1 MSPLVLRFT
10 AMTEEPGVPEDQ
22 DHKTSP
28 LLPDAVGL
36 LCCSSFFAGH
46 LQYGIR
52 NTCDKCKLAA
62 LYYTPYSGAAGYF
75 RKYRVPPH
83 GNIVV
88 DTSQFLGSI
97 QLVNEED
104 CVAAERQ
111 PMLGDVEADFNK
123 VEENYAKH
131 MQTTQWYAMCEY
143 GHEPWIAPYLRYS
156 EVHAQ
161 ADADAHD
168 SVAHGGT
175 RTAIVL
181 PYD

>member
-1 MSPLVLRFT
+1 MP
-10 AMTEEPGVPEDQ
+10 EKPGIPDDEDQ
-22 DHKTSP
+22 KT
-28 LLPDAVGL
+28 LTVLPDAPNLV
-36 LCCSSFFAGH
+36 CCSSFPAGY

-52 NTCDKCKLAA
+52 NTCTQCKLGVVVFNPNSTGRSF
-62 LYYTPYSGAAGYF
+62 L
-75 RKYRVPPH
+75 RKYRVGPN
-83 GNIVV
+83 GTIVIDV
-88 DTSQFLGSI
+88 SWFFRQYGGGTY
-97 QLVNEED
+97 QLVNDED
-104 CVAAERQ
+104 CAPIEGG
-111 PMLGDVEADFNK
+111 PMLGDVKTDFNK
-123 VEENYAKH
+123 VQENYAKH

-168 SVAHGGT
+168 SAAHGGS